1 VVVSAAPEAGP
12 VDPADL
18 VAVVAERTAGGE
30 RLKDA
35 CKAVGREYGV
45 PNRELYEAV
54 LAARG

>member
-1 VVVSAAPEAGP
+1 